1 MATDVV
7 KQIRRRTRRK
17 FSADEKIRIVLEGL
31 RGEIPITE
39 LCRQQGIQP
48 SIYYKWSKAFLD
60 AGKNGLTR
68 DTHRDATS
76 QEVRRLKEENEA
88 LKRAVAETVLDN
100 QRLKSEEGISEWLP
114 NTNWKSCG
122 PLRAPCVPV
131 TQVLAQLQI
140 PRSSYYRWRANFRRR
155 GLLGLRDRPSSQ
167 SRVWNQILPE
177 ERDKMLEIALLY
189 PEWSPREVS
198 CHITDHCGF
207 TISESSVYRIL
218 KVEGLIR
225 EVHQKTFPAGAEYR
239 VKTTWPNQQWQTDAT
254 YLLIKNWGWYYLIS
268 VLDDFS
274 RKILAWRLQSAMTAG
289 DFSEVVEAACQATG
303 VGQMESQK
311 RPRLVTDH
319 GSALISR
326 DFGYYL
332 EAQGLGHIL
341 ASPYHR
347 RRTERSNA
355 TIALARSESICWCGK
370 ARRSSSG
377 RSGRSSSTTTAGA
390 ITKHSAT

>member
-1 MATDVV
+1 MAAEY
-7 KQIRRRTRRK
+7 KL
-17 FSADEKIRIVLEGL
+17 EVL
-31 RGEIPITE
+31 
-39 LCRQQGIQP
+39 
-48 SIYYKWSKAFLD
+48 
-60 AGKNGLTR
+60 
-68 DTHRDATS
+68 
-76 QEVRRLKEENEA
+76 
-88 LKRAVAETVLDN
+88 RAV
-100 QRLKSEEGISEWLP
+100 EGSV
-114 NTNWKSCG
+114 
-122 PLRAPCVPV
+122 VPV

-177 ERDKMLEIALLY
+177 ERDKTLEIALLY

-225 EVHQKTFPAGAEYR
+225 EVQQKTFPAGAEYR

-332 EAQGLGHIL
+332 EAKGLGHIL
-341 ASPYHR
+341 ASPYHPQTNGKIERYHRSCKERINLLVWESPEELEREIGAFIKYYNSRRYHEALGNVTPDDVYFGRRNSIQTR
-347 RRTERSNA
+347 RRRLKGVT
-355 TIALARSESICWCGK
+355 LARRRVINANL
-370 ARRSSSG
+370 ARPAAAPSVS
-377 RSGRSSSTTTAGA
+377 
-390 ITKHSAT
+390 